1 MKSKVI
7 GLTGQTGAGKSTA
20 AKTAEEMGCYVINA
34 DLVAREA
41 VEKGSECLKRL
52 AEQFGC
58 DIIDSDGSCNRRLLA
73 KRAFSSA
80 ENTEK
85 LNQITH
91 PWIIR
96 RIDEYIEAY
105 RQKNG
110 GMIVLDAPQLFESGA
125 DSLCNMVIAVT
136 APQDIRL
143 DRIMQ
148 RDHLSREEALLR
160 IRAQHEQHY
169 YIERADAVIDGSL
182 PMEQVRRS
190 IADILLEICRKEG

>member
-1 MKSKVI
+1 
-7 GLTGQTGAGKSTA
+7 
-20 AKTAEEMGCYVINA
+20 MGCYVINA

-125 DSLCNMVIAVT
+125 DSLCSMVIAVT

-190 IADILLEICRKEG
+190 IADILQEICRKEG

>member
-1 MKSKVI
+1 M
-7 GLTGQTGAGKSTA
+7 
-20 AKTAEEMGCYVINA
+20 
-34 DLVAREA
+34 
-41 VEKGSECLKRL
+41 
-52 AEQFGC
+52 
-58 DIIDSDGSCNRRLLA
+58 
-73 KRAFSSA
+73 
-80 ENTEK
+80 
-85 LNQITH
+85 
-91 PWIIR
+91 
-96 RIDEYIEAY
+96 
-105 RQKNG
+105 
-110 GMIVLDAPQLFESGA
+110 
-125 DSLCNMVIAVT
+125 IAVT